1 MSLDGSIS
9 QAMPPA
15 GNGTPGY
22 LTDQARGCRFNGWFW
37 LHGHLIGTGFRH
49 RLTLHGRLRGS
60 LDEPQ
65 QRRDLGNGE
74 VHRRQRPQR
83 ETLGAHCPGGLAR
96 KRRSRLRHHPAAL
109 GANLPDQRCQILD
122 LQPCPRHG
130 DRHAAASPCRGNLLA
145 DGPHLGAA
153 PAVDGTCRGD
163 ACPTLRRRPGAGTA
177 MHPASPVLHR
187 RALARTSR
195 SGFRTAPRRGVRVA
209 PWVPVAQRPNPC
221 RSNLCRRKLRLY
233 RGLRT
238 CHDRRMPARVVPAQQ
253 RRGRLKQRRLL
264 DRPGRRQNRTGGQAG
279 RPAQSGHRYGM
290 GVRTAGHHRPGNH
303 RRRFGGERRSA
314 GGAAIGHGMI
324 LVHATFLRQTLPPR
338 QGF

>member
-145 DGPHLGAA
+145 DGDSVVTIKDLKVKGA
-153 PAVDGTCRGD
+153 GQ
-163 ACPTLRRRPGAGTA
+163 TLRRGTVIKSIRLTGD
-177 MHPASPVLHR
+177 PQEIDCRYEGIKGLVL
-187 RALARTSR
+187 RAE
-195 SGFRTAPRRGVRVA
+195 FVR
-209 PWVPVAQRPNPC
+209 
-221 RSNLCRRKLRLY
+221 K
-233 RGLRT
+233 
-238 CHDRRMPARVVPAQQ
+238 H
-253 RRGRLKQRRLL
+253 
-264 DRPGRRQNRTGGQAG
+264 
-279 RPAQSGHRYGM
+279 
-290 GVRTAGHHRPGNH
+290 
-303 RRRFGGERRSA
+303 
-314 GGAAIGHGMI
+314 
-324 LVHATFLRQTLPPR
+324 
-338 QGF
+338 